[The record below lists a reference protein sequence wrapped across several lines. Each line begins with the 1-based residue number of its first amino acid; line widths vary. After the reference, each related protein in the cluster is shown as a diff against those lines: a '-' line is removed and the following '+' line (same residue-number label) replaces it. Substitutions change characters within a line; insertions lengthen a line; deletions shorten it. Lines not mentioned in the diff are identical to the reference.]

1 LTVIVAT
8 EEPARVPQ
16 ERPRRIRSKSVP
28 ELVIDRIVE
37 MIALGEL
44 PLGATLPSERD
55 LAAQLGVSIVALRE
69 ATRVLKTL
77 GVLGSATRR
86 GTVVLPNAAYAQF
99 EQLGIL
105 MALSEQTAANVI
117 EARSIVEGRAVR
129 LAAMRATVE
138 EVREFRRILERQRLL
153 VSDIVR
159 FPIEDEA
166 FHRAT
171 VAAAHNPIL
180 VTVLDGMRRPL
191 RVMRQQTAL
200 LPGRLEKS
208 LMYHVR
214 LVDAIACGDPEAA
227 ERALLDHVEDVAS
240 DVKNRL
246 DSGGTR

>member
-1 LTVIVAT
+1 VVVAT
-8 EEPARVPQ
+8 DGQPRIPEERA
-16 ERPRRIRSKSVP
+16 RRIRSKSVP

-44 PLGATLPSERD
+44 PPGKTLPSERD
-55 LAAQLGVSIVALRE
+55 LAAQLGVSIIALRE

-105 MALSEQTAANVI
+105 MALSEKTAVNVV

-129 LAAMRATVE
+129 LAAMRATGE
-138 EVREFRRILERQRLL
+138 EIRELRRILERQR
-153 VSDIVR
+153 VVVR
-159 FPIEDEA
+159 DVVHFPLEDEA

-180 VTVLDGMRRPL
+180 VTVLDGMRHPL

-208 LMYHVR
+208 LLYHAR
-214 LVDAIACGDPEAA
+214 LVDAIASGDPEAA
-227 ERALLDHVEDVAS
+227 ERALLDHLEDVTT
-240 DVKNRL
+240 DVKSRL